1 MRSFIWNLNIIGLLA
16 VCLFGCNR
24 HSSNPLLHQVAS
36 LLEVRPDSALTVLK
50 NLSALEEMPE
60 VDRAYYALLLAE
72 STDKNELPLL
82 PCDSFL
88 DFALDYYED
97 NDKEMAVALLYKGRL
112 LAQMNDKKAAIENN
126 LKALEV
132 LQDYPED
139 AKSRRLIYSSL
150 GLWYGDCGLYD
161 KALEMQN
168 QALHYSC
175 SAKDTA
181 IAYHN
186 IGCVYTMRGLQDSSS
201 TYQRKAVE
209 YAVRSKDMNMMVA
222 SWHSLSLD
230 YEQLDKID
238 SAVVYARKVLQYVS
252 DEHKTFSGYFYNMG
266 DLYIDL
272 EQYDSARYYLEKSL
286 LLSKSQTISYW
297 SLAVMEAELGN
308 FQSAYHYLDTFVMVQ
323 DSLDASEVLSEVQH
337 LVYKHQ
343 TELEVKDEQI
353 KSRRIIGWI
362 VCMAIVVCFVLIL
375 IYQHRIDRKN
385 SQQALYEQSLQ
396 HANEKLSIMQQRIK
410 ENESSLVLLQDR
422 ENQNLDEIAKKEQLI
437 AQLRQEK
444 LTLRTWLFQQTSIYK
459 KVDSLYEQQEVDK
472 KARKVMTNSDREK
485 LKKTVFEIYAD
496 YISPLQIQ
504 YSQLTEDDLFCLCLQ
519 EVGIPPLVIALCLGH
534 TDTVAFNKRKSRLK
548 VKMSEL

>member
-1 MRSFIWNLNIIGLLA
+1 MRSFIVNLNVIGLLA
-16 VCLFGCNR
+16 VCLFACHH
-24 HSSNPLLHQVAS
+24 HSSNLLLYQVDS
-36 LLEVRPDSALTVLK
+36 LLNVKPDSALAVLR
-50 NLSALEEMPE
+50 NLSALDEMTE
-60 VDRAYYALLLAE
+60 ADRAYYALLLAE
-72 STDKNELPLL
+72 ATDKNELPLL
-82 PCDSFL
+82 PCDSLL
-88 DFALDYYED
+88 DFALDYYGD
-97 NDKEMAVALLYKGRL
+97 DDKEMAVALLYKGRL

-139 AKSRRLIYSSL
+139 TKSRRLIYSSL

-186 IGCVYTMRGLQDSSS
+186 IGYVYTMRDLQDSSIA
-201 TYQRKAVE
+201 YQRKAVE
-209 YAVRSKDMNMMVA
+209 YAVRSKDTNMMVA
-222 SWHSLSLD
+222 SWHSLSLF
-230 YEQLDKID
+230 YGRFDKTD

-252 DEHKTFSGYFYNMG
+252 DEHKMANAYYNMG

-286 LLSKSQTISYW
+286 LLSSSWSMPYW
-297 SLAVMEAELGN
+297 SLAVMESELGN

-323 DSLDASEVLSEVQH
+323 DSLDVSEKLSEVQH

-343 TELEVKDEQI
+343 TELEVKDAQI
-353 KSRRIIGWI
+353 KSRRIIAWI
-362 VCMAIVVCFVLIL
+362 VFMAIIVCFVLIL

-385 SQQALYEQSLQ
+385 NQQALYEQSLQ
-396 HANEKLSIMQQRIK
+396 HANEKLTIMQQRIK
-410 ENESSLVLLQDR
+410 ENESSLVLLQDK

-437 AQLRQEK
+437 AQLKQEK
-444 LTLRTWLFQQTSIYK
+444 LVLRTWLFQQTSIYK

-472 KARKVMTNSDREK
+472 KARKVMTNSDCEK

-496 YISPLQIQ
+496 YISPLKEQ
-504 YSQLTEDDLFCLCLQ
+504 YAQLTDDDLLLLCLQ
-519 EVGIPPLVIALCLGH
+519 EANIPSLVIALCFGY
-534 TDTVAFNKRKSRLK
+534 TDTVALNQRKSRLR
-548 VKMSEL
+548 VKMSQR

>member
-1 MRSFIWNLNIIGLLA
+1 MRSFIVNLNVIGLLA
-16 VCLFGCNR
+16 VCLFACHH
-24 HSSNPLLHQVAS
+24 HSSNLLLYQVDS
-36 LLEVRPDSALTVLK
+36 LLNVKPDSALAVLR
-50 NLSALEEMPE
+50 NLSALDEMTE
-60 VDRAYYALLLAE
+60 ADRAYYALLLAE
-72 STDKNELPLL
+72 ATDKNELPLL
-82 PCDSFL
+82 PCDSLL
-88 DFALDYYED
+88 DFALDYYGD
-97 NDKEMAVALLYKGRL
+97 DDKEMAVALLYKGRL

-139 AKSRRLIYSSL
+139 TKSRRLIYSSL

-186 IGCVYTMRGLQDSSS
+186 IGYVYTMRDLQDSSIA
-201 TYQRKAVE
+201 YQRKAVE
-209 YAVRSKDMNMMVA
+209 YAVRSKDTNMMVA
-222 SWHSLSLD
+222 SWHSLSLF
-230 YEQLDKID
+230 YGRFDKTD

-252 DEHKTFSGYFYNMG
+252 DEHKMANAYYNMG

-286 LLSKSQTISYW
+286 LLSSSWSMPYW
-297 SLAVMEAELGN
+297 SLAVMESELGN

-323 DSLDASEVLSEVQH
+323 DSLDVSEKLSEVQH

-343 TELEVKDEQI
+343 TELEVKDAQI
-353 KSRRIIGWI
+353 KSRRIIAWI
-362 VCMAIVVCFVLIL
+362 VFMAIIVCFVLIL

-385 SQQALYEQSLQ
+385 NQQALYEQSLQ
-396 HANEKLSIMQQRIK
+396 HANEKLTIMQQRIK
-410 ENESSLVLLQDR
+410 ENESSLLLLQDK

-437 AQLRQEK
+437 ARLRQEK
-444 LTLRTWLFQQTSIYK
+444 LELRTWLFQQTSIYK

-472 KARKVMTNSDREK
+472 KARKVMTNSDCEK

-504 YSQLTEDDLFCLCLQ
+504 YSQLTEDDLLCLCLL
-519 EVGIPPLVIALCLGH
+519 EAGIPPLVIALCLGH

>member
-1 MRSFIWNLNIIGLLA
+1 MRSFIWNLNIIGILA

-24 HSSNPLLHQVAS
+24 HSSNPLLHQVHS

-50 NLSALEEMPE
+50 NLSAVEEMPE

-82 PCDSFL
+82 PCDSLL

-97 NDKEMAVALLYKGRL
+97 GDKEMAAALLYKGRL
-112 LAQMNDKKAAIENN
+112 LAQMNDKKAAIENS

-132 LQDYPED
+132 LQNYPED
-139 AKSRRLIYSSL
+139 TKSRRLIYSSL

-186 IGCVYTMRGLQDSSS
+186 IGYVYSMRDLQDSSI

-209 YAVRSKDMNMMVA
+209 YAVRSKDTNMMVA
-222 SWHSLSLD
+222 SWHSLSLF
-230 YEQLDKID
+230 YGRFDKTD
-238 SAVVYARKVLQYVS
+238 SAVVYARKVFQYVS
-252 DEHKTFSGYFYNMG
+252 DEHKMVNAYYNMG

-286 LLSKSQTISYW
+286 LLSSSWSMPYW
-297 SLAVMEAELGN
+297 SLAVMESELGN

-323 DSLDASEVLSEVQH
+323 DSLDVSEKLSEVQH

-353 KSRRIIGWI
+353 KSRSIIGWI
-362 VCMAIVVCFVLIL
+362 VCMAIIVCFVLIL

-444 LTLRTWLFQQTSIYK
+444 LTLCAWLFQQTSIYK
-459 KVDSLYEQQEVDK
+459 KVYSLYEQQEVDK
-472 KARKVMTNSDREK
+472 KARKVMTNSDCEK

-504 YSQLTEDDLFCLCLQ
+504 YSQLTEDDLLCLCLL
-519 EVGIPPLVIALCLGH
+519 EAGIPPLVIALCLGH

-548 VKMSEL
+548 VKMSES

>member
-1 MRSFIWNLNIIGLLA
+1 MRSFIVNLNVIGLLA
-16 VCLFGCNR
+16 VCLFACHH
-24 HSSNPLLHQVAS
+24 HSSNLLLYQVDS
-36 LLEVRPDSALTVLK
+36 LLNVKPDSALAVLR
-50 NLSALEEMPE
+50 NLSALDEMTE
-60 VDRAYYALLLAE
+60 ADRAYYALLLAE
-72 STDKNELPLL
+72 ATDKNELPLL
-82 PCDSFL
+82 PCDSLL
-88 DFALDYYED
+88 DFALDYYGD
-97 NDKEMAVALLYKGRL
+97 DDKEMAVALLYKGRL

-139 AKSRRLIYSSL
+139 TKSRRLIYSSL

-181 IAYHN
+181 ISYHN
-186 IGCVYTMRGLQDSSS
+186 IGYVYTMRDLQDSSIA
-201 TYQRKAVE
+201 YQRKAVE
-209 YAVRSKDMNMMVA
+209 YAVRSKDTNMMVA
-222 SWHSLSLD
+222 SWHSLSLF
-230 YEQLDKID
+230 YGRFDKTD

-252 DEHKTFSGYFYNMG
+252 DEHKMANAYYNMG

-286 LLSKSQTISYW
+286 LLSSSWSMPYW
-297 SLAVMEAELGN
+297 SLAVMESELGN

-323 DSLDASEVLSEVQH
+323 DSLDVSEKLSEVQH

-343 TELEVKDEQI
+343 TELEVKDAQI
-353 KSRRIIGWI
+353 KSRRIIAWI
-362 VCMAIVVCFVLIL
+362 VFMAIIVCFVLIL

-385 SQQALYEQSLQ
+385 NQQALYEQSLQ
-396 HANEKLSIMQQRIK
+396 HANEKLTIMQQRIK
-410 ENESSLVLLQDR
+410 ENESSLVLLQDK

-437 AQLRQEK
+437 ARLRQEK
-444 LTLRTWLFQQTSIYK
+444 LELRTWLFQQTSIYK

-472 KARKVMTNSDREK
+472 KARKVMTNSDCEK

-504 YSQLTEDDLFCLCLQ
+504 YSQLTEDDLLCLCLL
-519 EVGIPPLVIALCLGH
+519 EAGIPPLVIALCLGH

>member
-1 MRSFIWNLNIIGLLA
+1 MRSFIVNLNVIGLLA
-16 VCLFGCNR
+16 VCLFACHH
-24 HSSNPLLHQVAS
+24 HSSNLLLYQVDS
-36 LLEVRPDSALTVLK
+36 LLNVKPDSALAVLR
-50 NLSALEEMPE
+50 NLSALDEMTE
-60 VDRAYYALLLAE
+60 ADRAYYALLLAE
-72 STDKNELPLL
+72 ATDKNELPLL
-82 PCDSFL
+82 PCDSLL
-88 DFALDYYED
+88 DFALDYYGD
-97 NDKEMAVALLYKGRL
+97 DDKEMAVALLYKGRL

-139 AKSRRLIYSSL
+139 TKSRRLIYSSL

-186 IGCVYTMRGLQDSSS
+186 IGYVYTMRDLQDSSIA
-201 TYQRKAVE
+201 YQRKAVE
-209 YAVRSKDMNMMVA
+209 YAVRSKDTNMMVA
-222 SWHSLSLD
+222 SWHSLSLF
-230 YEQLDKID
+230 YGRFDKTD

-252 DEHKTFSGYFYNMG
+252 DEHKMANAYYNMG

-286 LLSKSQTISYW
+286 LLSSSWSMPYW
-297 SLAVMEAELGN
+297 SLAVMESELGN

-323 DSLDASEVLSEVQH
+323 DSLDVSEKLSEVQH

-343 TELEVKDEQI
+343 TELEVKDAQI
-353 KSRRIIGWI
+353 KSRRIIAWI
-362 VCMAIVVCFVLIL
+362 VFMAIIVCFVLIL

-385 SQQALYEQSLQ
+385 NQQALYEQSLQ
-396 HANEKLSIMQQRIK
+396 HANEKLTIMQQRIK
-410 ENESSLVLLQDR
+410 ENESSLLLLQDK
-422 ENQNLDEIAKKEQLI
+422 ESQNLDEIAKKEQLI
-437 AQLRQEK
+437 ARLRQEK
-444 LTLRTWLFQQTSIYK
+444 LELRTWLFQQTSIYK

-472 KARKVMTNSDREK
+472 KARKVMTNSDCEK

-504 YSQLTEDDLFCLCLQ
+504 YSQLTEDDLLCLCLL
-519 EVGIPPLVIALCLGH
+519 EAGIPPLVIALCLGH

>member
-1 MRSFIWNLNIIGLLA
+1 MRSFIVNLNVIGLLA
-16 VCLFGCNR
+16 VCLFACHH
-24 HSSNPLLHQVAS
+24 HSSNLLLYQVDS
-36 LLEVRPDSALTVLK
+36 LLNVKPDSALAVLR
-50 NLSALEEMPE
+50 NLSALDEMTE
-60 VDRAYYALLLAE
+60 ADRAYYALLLAE
-72 STDKNELPLL
+72 ATDKNELPLL
-82 PCDSFL
+82 PCDSLL
-88 DFALDYYED
+88 DFALDYYGD
-97 NDKEMAVALLYKGRL
+97 DDKEMAVALLYKGRL

-139 AKSRRLIYSSL
+139 TKSRRLIYSSL

-186 IGCVYTMRGLQDSSS
+186 IGYVYTMRDLQDSSIA
-201 TYQRKAVE
+201 YQRKAVE
-209 YAVRSKDMNMMVA
+209 YAVRSKDTNMMVA
-222 SWHSLSLD
+222 SWHSLSLF
-230 YEQLDKID
+230 YGRFDKTD

-252 DEHKTFSGYFYNMG
+252 DEHKMANAYYNMG

-286 LLSKSQTISYW
+286 LLSSSWSMPYW
-297 SLAVMEAELGN
+297 SLAVMESEQGN

-323 DSLDASEVLSEVQH
+323 DSLDVSEKLSEVQH

-343 TELEVKDEQI
+343 TELEVKDAQI
-353 KSRRIIGWI
+353 KSRRIIAWI
-362 VCMAIVVCFVLIL
+362 VFMAIIVCFVLIL

-385 SQQALYEQSLQ
+385 NQQALYEQSLQ
-396 HANEKLSIMQQRIK
+396 HANEKLTIMQQRIK
-410 ENESSLVLLQDR
+410 ENESSLVLLQDK

-437 AQLRQEK
+437 AQLKQEK
-444 LTLRTWLFQQTSIYK
+444 LVLRTWLFQQTSIYK

-472 KARKVMTNSDREK
+472 KARKVMTNSDCEK

-504 YSQLTEDDLFCLCLQ
+504 YSQLTEDDLLCLCLL
-519 EVGIPPLVIALCLGH
+519 EAGIPPLVIALCLGH

>member
-24 HSSNPLLHQVAS
+24 HSSNPLLHQVHS

-50 NLSALEEMPE
+50 NLSAVEQMPE

-82 PCDSFL
+82 PCDSLL

-186 IGCVYTMRGLQDSSS
+186 IGYVYSMRDLQDSSIA
-201 TYQRKAVE
+201 YQRKAVD
-209 YAVRSKDMNMMVA
+209 YAVRSKDMNMMVT
-222 SWHSLSLD
+222 SWHSLSLF
-230 YEQLDKID
+230 YGRFDKTD
-238 SAVVYARKVLQYVS
+238 SAVVYARKVFQYVS
-252 DEHKTFSGYFYNMG
+252 DEHKMVNAYYNMG

-272 EQYDSARYYLEKSL
+272 KQYDSARYYLEKSL
-286 LLSKSQTISYW
+286 LLSSSWSMPYW
-297 SLAVMEAELGN
+297 SLAVMESELGN

-323 DSLDASEVLSEVQH
+323 DSLDVSEKLSEVQH

-362 VCMAIVVCFVLIL
+362 VCMAIIVCFVLIL

>member
-1 MRSFIWNLNIIGLLA
+1 MRSFIVNLNVIGLLA
-16 VCLFGCNR
+16 VCLFACHH
-24 HSSNPLLHQVAS
+24 HSSNLLLYQVDS
-36 LLEVRPDSALTVLK
+36 LLNVKPDSALAVLR
-50 NLSALEEMPE
+50 NLSALDEMTE
-60 VDRAYYALLLAE
+60 ADRAYYALLLAE
-72 STDKNELPLL
+72 ATDKNELPLL
-82 PCDSFL
+82 PCDSLL
-88 DFALDYYED
+88 DFALDYYGD
-97 NDKEMAVALLYKGRL
+97 DDKEMAVALLYKGRL

-139 AKSRRLIYSSL
+139 TKSRRLIYSSL

-186 IGCVYTMRGLQDSSS
+186 IGYVYTMRDLQDSSIA
-201 TYQRKAVE
+201 YQRKAVE
-209 YAVRSKDMNMMVA
+209 YAVRSKDTNMMVA
-222 SWHSLSLD
+222 SWHSLSLF
-230 YEQLDKID
+230 YGRFDKTD

-252 DEHKTFSGYFYNMG
+252 DEHKMANAYYNMG

-286 LLSKSQTISYW
+286 LLSSSWSMPYW
-297 SLAVMEAELGN
+297 SLAVMESELGN

-323 DSLDASEVLSEVQH
+323 DSLDVSEKLSEVQH

-343 TELEVKDEQI
+343 TELEVKDAQI
-353 KSRRIIGWI
+353 KSRRIIAWI
-362 VCMAIVVCFVLIL
+362 VFMAIVVCFVLIL

-396 HANEKLSIMQQRIK
+396 HANEKLTIMQQRIK
-410 ENESSLVLLQDR
+410 ENESSLALLQDK

-437 AQLRQEK
+437 ARLRQEK
-444 LTLRTWLFQQTSIYK
+444 LELRTWLFQQTSIYK

-472 KARKVMTNSDREK
+472 KARKVMTNSDCEK

-504 YSQLTEDDLFCLCLQ
+504 YSQLTEDDLLCLCLL
-519 EVGIPPLVIALCLGH
+519 EAGIPPLVIALCLGH

>member
-1 MRSFIWNLNIIGLLA
+1 MRSFIWNLNIIGILA

-24 HSSNPLLHQVAS
+24 HSSNPLLHQVHS

-50 NLSALEEMPE
+50 NLSAVEEMPE

-82 PCDSFL
+82 PCDSLL

-97 NDKEMAVALLYKGRL
+97 GDKEMAAALLYKGRL
-112 LAQMNDKKAAIENN
+112 LAQMNDKKAAIENS

-132 LQDYPED
+132 LQNYPED
-139 AKSRRLIYSSL
+139 TKSRRLIYSSL

-186 IGCVYTMRGLQDSSS
+186 IGYVYSMRDLQDSSI

-209 YAVRSKDMNMMVA
+209 YAVRSKDTNMMVA
-222 SWHSLSLD
+222 SWHSLSLF
-230 YEQLDKID
+230 YGRFDKTD
-238 SAVVYARKVLQYVS
+238 SAVVYARKVFQYVS
-252 DEHKTFSGYFYNMG
+252 DEHKMVNAYYNMG

-286 LLSKSQTISYW
+286 LLSSSWSMPYW
-297 SLAVMEAELGN
+297 SLAVMESELGN

-323 DSLDASEVLSEVQH
+323 DSLDVSEKLSEVQH

-362 VCMAIVVCFVLIL
+362 VCMAIIVCFVLIL

-444 LTLRTWLFQQTSIYK
+444 LTLCAWLFQQTSIYK
-459 KVDSLYEQQEVDK
+459 KVYSLYEQQEVDK
-472 KARKVMTNSDREK
+472 KARKVMTNSDCEK

-504 YSQLTEDDLFCLCLQ
+504 YSQLTEDDLLCLCLL
-519 EVGIPPLVIALCLGH
+519 EAGIPPLVIALCLGH

-548 VKMSEL
+548 VKMSES

>member
-16 VCLFGCNR
+16 VCLLGCNR
-24 HSSNPLLHQVAS
+24 HSSNPLLHQVHS
-36 LLEVRPDSALTVLK
+36 LLEVRSDSALTVLK
-50 NLSALEEMPE
+50 NLSAVEEMPE

-72 STDKNELPLL
+72 ATDKNELPLL
-82 PCDSFL
+82 PCDSLL

-97 NDKEMAVALLYKGRL
+97 NDKEMALALLYKGRL

-139 AKSRRLIYSSL
+139 TKYRGLIYSAL

-168 QALHYSC
+168 QSLLYSFN
-175 SAKDTA
+175 AKDTA
-181 IAYHN
+181 IVYDN
-186 IGCVYTMRGLQDSSS
+186 IGYVFTMRGLQDSSIA
-201 TYQRKAVE
+201 YQRKAVE
-209 YAVRSKDMNMMVA
+209 YAVRSKDTNMMVA
-222 SWHSLSLD
+222 SWHSLSLF
-230 YEQLDKID
+230 YGQFDKTD

-252 DEHKTFSGYFYNMG
+252 DEHKMANAYYNMG

-286 LLSKSQTISYW
+286 LLSSSWSMPYW
-297 SLAVMEAELGN
+297 SLAVMESELGN

-323 DSLDASEVLSEVQH
+323 DSLDVSEKLSEVQH

-353 KSRRIIGWI
+353 KSKRIIGWI
-362 VCMAIVVCFVLIL
+362 VFTAIVVCFVLIL
-375 IYQHRIDRKN
+375 IYQHQIDRKN

-396 HANEKLSIMQQRIK
+396 HANEKLSVMQQRIK
-410 ENESSLVLLQDR
+410 ENESSLALLQDK

-437 AQLRQEK
+437 AQLRQDK
-444 LTLRTWLFQQTSIYK
+444 LALRIWLFKQTSIYK
-459 KVDSLYEQQEVDK
+459 KVNSLYEQQKVDK

-485 LKKTVFEIYAD
+485 LKKTIFEIYVD

-504 YSQLTEDDLFCLCLQ
+504 YSQLTEDDLLCLCLL
-519 EVGIPPLVIALCLGH
+519 EAGIPPLVIALCLGH

>member
-24 HSSNPLLHQVAS
+24 HSSNPLLHQVHS

-50 NLSALEEMPE
+50 NLSAVEEMPE

-82 PCDSFL
+82 PCDSLL

-97 NDKEMAVALLYKGRL
+97 GDKEIAVALLYKGRL
-112 LAQMNDKKAAIENN
+112 LAQMNDEKAAIENN

-132 LQDYPED
+132 LQNYPED
-139 AKSRRLIYSSL
+139 TKCRRLIYSSL

-186 IGCVYTMRGLQDSSS
+186 IGCVYTMRDLQDSSIA
-201 TYQRKAVE
+201 YQPKAVD
-209 YAVRSKDMNMMVA
+209 YAVRSKDMNMMVI

-286 LLSKSQTISYW
+286 LLSSSWSMPYW
-297 SLAVMEAELGN
+297 SLAVMESELGN

-323 DSLDASEVLSEVQH
+323 DSLDVSEKLSEVQH

-362 VCMAIVVCFVLIL
+362 VCMAIIVCFVLIL

-385 SQQALYEQSLQ
+385 NQQALYEQSLQ
-396 HANEKLSIMQQRIK
+396 HANEKLSVMQQRIK
-410 ENESSLVLLQDR
+410 ENESSLALLQDK

-437 AQLRQEK
+437 DQLRQEK

-459 KVDSLYEQQEVDK
+459 KVDCLYEQQEVDK

-504 YSQLTEDDLFCLCLQ
+504 YSQLTEDDLLCLCLL
-519 EVGIPPLVIALCLGH
+519 EAGIPPLVIALCLGH

-548 VKMSEL
+548 VKMSES